1 MHSSSVADASEC
13 LPFCECSRSENA
25 NGLMWIATGGRGLR
39 IATCKKVPI
48 GGVYPHYHWT
58 DGVEVSSH
66 HDDKDAASR
75 LAEPPNRYSRAPGMT
90 ERPLADRLLS
100 TEFPVSGE
108 PLPSILVTSS
118 AQETPDQ
125 VHVGC
130 CGPQALAVSDGK
142 TLFSK
147 DTEAAS
153 RIIDPYRGQALQQT
167 SVDGTAN
174 VVVALALRFRVSC
187 PSMLQTDVF
196 PLMFI
201 ATLAS
206 SPKRQLPAIPR

>member
-100 TEFPVSGE
+100 TESPVSGE

-142 TLFSK
+142 TLFQGHRSSF
-147 DTEAAS
+147 TYYRPVSRASPAADQC
-153 RIIDPYRGQALQQT
+153 RRYGKRRCCTCTPLQ
-167 SVDGTAN
+167 S
-174 VVVALALRFRVSC
+174 
-187 PSMLQTDVF
+187 
-196 PLMFI
+196 I
-201 ATLAS
+201 
-206 SPKRQLPAIPR
+206 LP